1 MAQKLFR
8 LRPSFE
14 VPCRLFESRSKITH
28 YICFLPEVPRWLTLP
43 AKTTTNNAEN
53 IFLLSFSGSEPLS
66 LFYFTQIRGALGK
79 MMFGEHPGMP
89 GRDSGLREDDGAERL
104 APPASPSN
112 SWSSAETMPAPSQEQ
127 LSSSA
132 GDEPSAPA
140 RPKRCKISREQL
152 DVLVK
157 SFEEE
162 PLPNFDQRQAMAKH
176 LGMTPRSVQIWFQNR
191 RQRLKPTPK
200 AAPESLAQ
208 PSASHQHHAQH
219 YGMPGLAAAAG
230 LFGAGYGGAM
240 QQPMHQQNGMQSF
253 IPCDVMEP
261 FAATKALL
269 GAGYQPQSSMLNLGM
284 RSYQH
289 AGGSEVL
296 PPQQAA
302 SIPDVMQTPSTQ
314 ATCAPAADAY
324 AMAPAA
330 APMGACYGGA
340 TPCAIA
346 VPAPAADANAHSAA
360 PAADGLL
367 LLLACA
373 GGGAPERSAIAS
385 A

>member
-1 MAQKLFR
+1 MAVLAVYVGQ
-8 LRPSFE
+8 
-14 VPCRLFESRSKITH
+14 H
-28 YICFLPEVPRWLTLP
+28 
-43 AKTTTNNAEN
+43 AKTCSPHAVPTLISDICVYRAKLRGGCGSRQKQRNTVRSFFYGRSAKLCACSLASR
-53 IFLLSFSGSEPLS
+53 FVRGLS
-66 LFYFTQIRGALGK
+66 K
-79 MMFGEHPGMP
+79 MMFGEHP
-89 GRDSGLREDDGAERL
+89 RDSGLREDDGAERL

-112 SWSSAETMPAPSQEQ
+112 SWSSAETAPAPTQE
-127 LSSSA
+127 LLVSA

-230 LFGAGYGGAM
+230 LFGAGYGGAA
-240 QQPMHQQNGMQSF
+240 QLPMHPQSGMQSF

-302 SIPDVMQTPSTQ
+302 PCSSIPDVMQTPSTQ
-314 ATCAPAADAY
+314 ATCAAAADAY

-330 APMGACYGGA
+330 APMAACCSGA
-340 TPCAIA
+340 TPYA
-346 VPAPAADANAHSAA
+346 VAASAPAADANANAHSAA

-367 LLLACA
+367 LLLAC
-373 GGGAPERSAIAS
+373 GGGLAPERSAIAS

>member
-1 MAQKLFR
+1 
-8 LRPSFE
+8 
-14 VPCRLFESRSKITH
+14 
-28 YICFLPEVPRWLTLP
+28 
-43 AKTTTNNAEN
+43 
-53 IFLLSFSGSEPLS
+53 
-66 LFYFTQIRGALGK
+66 
-79 MMFGEHPGMP
+79 MMFGEHPGMLGP
-89 GRDSGLREDDGAERL
+89 ECLREDDGAERL

-112 SWSSAETMPAPSQEQ
+112 SWSSAETLPAPSQEQ
-127 LSSSA
+127 LGGA
-132 GDEPSAPA
+132 DEPSAPA

-200 AAPESLAQ
+200 PAPESLTQ

-219 YGMPGLAAAAG
+219 FGMPGLAAAAG
-230 LFGAGYGGAM
+230 LFGAGYGAAAQLPLHQGA
-240 QQPMHQQNGMQSF
+240 GLQSF

-284 RSYQH
+284 RFPH
-289 AGGSEVL
+289 AGGSGEAV
-296 PPQQAA
+296 PQQVA

-314 ATCAPAADAY
+314 ATCALAADTY
-324 AMAPAA
+324 AACHAA
-330 APMGACYGGA
+330 APTAACCGGA
-340 TPCAIA
+340 TPYATA
-346 VPAPAADANAHSAA
+346 VASPPVDANVHSAA

-373 GGGAPERSAIAS
+373 GGGAPERSVERQAIAC
-385 A
+385 

>member
-1 MAQKLFR
+1 MWPHSP
-8 LRPSFE
+8 PS
-14 VPCRLFESRSKITH
+14 PRCRSKISEH
-28 YICFLPEVPRWLTLP
+28 IWIRPKRRRWLNLPEKYIF
-43 AKTTTNNAEN
+43 AKL
-53 IFLLSFSGSEPLS
+53 FLLSMVDRRSFALVLFSIWARHL
-66 LFYFTQIRGALGK
+66 RK
-79 MMFGEHPGMP
+79 MMFGEHPGIP
-89 GRDSGLREDDGAERL
+89 RDSGLREDDGAERL

-112 SWSSAETMPAPSQEQ
+112 SWSSAETAPAPTQE
-127 LSSSA
+127 LLVSG

-200 AAPESLAQ
+200 AAPEPLAQ
-208 PSASHQHHAQH
+208 TSASHQHHAQH

-269 GAGYQPQSSMLNLGM
+269 GAGYQPQTSMLNLGM

>member
-1 MAQKLFR
+1 M
-8 LRPSFE
+8 
-14 VPCRLFESRSKITH
+14 
-28 YICFLPEVPRWLTLP
+28 
-43 AKTTTNNAEN
+43 
-53 IFLLSFSGSEPLS
+53 
-66 LFYFTQIRGALGK
+66 
-79 MMFGEHPGMP
+79 
-89 GRDSGLREDDGAERL
+89 
-104 APPASPSN
+104 
-112 SWSSAETMPAPSQEQ
+112 
-127 LSSSA
+127 
-132 GDEPSAPA
+132 
-140 RPKRCKISREQL
+140 
-152 DVLVK
+152 LVK

-230 LFGAGYGGAM
+230 LFGAGYGGAA
-240 QQPMHQQNGMQSF
+240 QLPMHPQSGMQSF

-302 SIPDVMQTPSTQ
+302 IPDVMQTPSTQ
-314 ATCAPAADAY
+314 AACAAAADAY
-324 AMAPAA
+324 AMSAAAAHAQAACYSGAPPHAPAA
-330 APMGACYGGA
+330 
-340 TPCAIA
+340 
-346 VPAPAADANAHSAA
+346 PAPAPDAQAAA

-367 LLLACA
+367 LLLAC
-373 GGGAPERSAIAS
+373 GGGALAPVPERSAIAS

>member
-1 MAQKLFR
+1 MKNNNKKAENFFPLFLWCPR
-8 LRPSFE
+8 SFE
-14 VPCRLFESRSKITH
+14 PLLF
-28 YICFLPEVPRWLTLP
+28 L
-43 AKTTTNNAEN
+43 
-53 IFLLSFSGSEPLS
+53 
-66 LFYFTQIRGALGK
+66 QIREASPQ
-79 MMFGEHPGMP
+79 MMFGEHPGMA
-89 GRDSGLREDDGAERL
+89 GRLGLREDDGTERL

-112 SWSSAETMPAPSQEQ
+112 SWSSAETAPAPTQE
-127 LSSSA
+127 LLGSA
-132 GDEPSAPA
+132 GDEPSASA

-200 AAPESLAQ
+200 PAPESLTQ

-230 LFGAGYGGAM
+230 LFGAGYGGAA
-240 QQPMHQQNGMQSF
+240 QLPMHPQNGMQSF

-296 PPQQAA
+296 PPQQDA

-314 ATCAPAADAY
+314 ATCAVAADAY
-324 AMAPAA
+324 AMSPAA
-330 APMGACYGGA
+330 TPMAACFSGA
-340 TPCAIA
+340 TPYAIA
-346 VPAPAADANAHSAA
+346 APAPAADANAHSAA

-367 LLLACA
+367 LLLAC
-373 GGGAPERSAIAS
+373 GGGLAPERSAIAS

>member
-1 MAQKLFR
+1 
-8 LRPSFE
+8 
-14 VPCRLFESRSKITH
+14 
-28 YICFLPEVPRWLTLP
+28 
-43 AKTTTNNAEN
+43 
-53 IFLLSFSGSEPLS
+53 
-66 LFYFTQIRGALGK
+66 
-79 MMFGEHPGMP
+79 MMFGEHPSP
-89 GRDSGLREDDGAERL
+89 AGREAAQTEDDNAERP
-104 APPASPSN
+104 AAPASPSN
-112 SWSSAETMPAPSQEQ
+112 SWSSAETAPAPTQE
-127 LSSSA
+127 LA
-132 GDEPSAPA
+132 GSDEPPAPA

-200 AAPESLAQ
+200 PAPEALT

-230 LFGAGYGGAM
+230 LFGAGYGSPA
-240 QQPMHQQNGMQSF
+240 QLPMHPQQF

-269 GAGYQPQSSMLNLGM
+269 GAGYQPQTSMLNHIGM
-284 RSYQH
+284 RPYPH
-289 AGGSEVL
+289 PGGS

-302 SIPDVMQTPSTQ
+302 IPDVMQTPSTQ
-314 ATCAPAADAY
+314 ATCAAAADAY
-324 AMAPAA
+324 AMSAA
-330 APMGACYGGA
+330 AAQAQAACSSGAPPHA
-340 TPCAIA
+340 TAA
-346 VPAPAADANAHSAA
+346 PAPAPDAQAAA

-367 LLLACA
+367 LLLACGSSA
-373 GGGAPERSAIAS
+373 LAPVPERSAIAS

>member
-1 MAQKLFR
+1 MIGHDQ
-8 LRPSFE
+8 
-14 VPCRLFESRSKITH
+14 
-28 YICFLPEVPRWLTLP
+28 
-43 AKTTTNNAEN
+43 
-53 IFLLSFSGSEPLS
+53 
-66 LFYFTQIRGALGK
+66 
-79 MMFGEHPGMP
+79 
-89 GRDSGLREDDGAERL
+89 REDDGERP

-127 LSSSA
+127 LSA
-132 GDEPSAPA
+132 GDEPPAAA

-157 SFEEE
+157 SFDEE

-200 AAPESLAQ
+200 PATESLAQ
-208 PSASHQHHAQH
+208 PSASHQQHAQH

-230 LFGAGYGGAM
+230 LFGAGYGGAT
-240 QQPMHQQNGMQSF
+240 QLPMHPGASMQSF

-269 GAGYQPQSSMLNLGM
+269 GAGYQPQAAMLNLGM
-284 RSYQH
+284 RFPHPSSSGE
-289 AGGSEVL
+289 AIL
-296 PPQQAA
+296 PQVAI
-302 SIPDVMQTPSTQ
+302 IPDVMQTPSTQ
-314 ATCAPAADAY
+314 ATCAVAADAY
-324 AMAPAA
+324 AAAPAA
-330 APMGACYGGA
+330 VHMAACSGGA
-340 TPCAIA
+340 IGYA
-346 VPAPAADANAHSAA
+346 VAAPSPAVDAHAHSAA

-373 GGGAPERSAIAS
+373 GGGAPERSVERQAIAS

>member
-1 MAQKLFR
+1 MTSVIEIRKR
-8 LRPSFE
+8 SFE
-14 VPCRLFESRSKITH
+14 RL
-28 YICFLPEVPRWLTLP
+28 PRPRFVHSHLR
-43 AKTTTNNAEN
+43 E
-53 IFLLSFSGSEPLS
+53 
-66 LFYFTQIRGALGK
+66 
-79 MMFGEHPGMP
+79 MMFAEHPSPAGP
-89 GRDSGLREDDGAERL
+89 AQTEDDNTERP
-104 APPASPSN
+104 AAPASPSN
-112 SWSSAETMPAPSQEQ
+112 SWSSAETAPAPTQE
-127 LSSSA
+127 LA
-132 GDEPSAPA
+132 GADEPPAPA

-162 PLPNFDQRQAMAKH
+162 PLPNFEQRQAMAKH
-176 LGMTPRSVQIWFQNR
+176 LGMTPLSVQIWFQNR

-200 AAPESLAQ
+200 PAPEALTQ

-230 LFGAGYGGAM
+230 LFGAGYGSPA
-240 QQPMHQQNGMQSF
+240 QLPMHPPTGMQSF
-253 IPCDVMEP
+253 MPCDVMEP

-269 GAGYQPQSSMLNLGM
+269 GAGYQPQTSMLNHIGM

-302 SIPDVMQTPSTQ
+302 IPDVMQTPSTQ
-314 ATCAPAADAY
+314 AACAAAADAY
-324 AMAPAA
+324 AMSAAAAHAQAACYSGAPPHAPAA
-330 APMGACYGGA
+330 
-340 TPCAIA
+340 
-346 VPAPAADANAHSAA
+346 PAPAPDAQAAA

-367 LLLACA
+367 LLLAC
-373 GGGAPERSAIAS
+373 GGGALAPVPERSAIAS